1 MDEASGQH
9 LSFSSVPS
17 IRSTNQ
23 TNSAQHIS
31 TRATGSAN
39 QTDSLHT
46 FMEAYTCSHTHTH
59 THTTINAQNSIRQP
73 PGGAKTSSTSV
84 YHPLSSK
91 RIGAAGGM
99 GILNVLTANSSQL
112 VTELI
117 KTEQQCATVY
127 HNMNQQVACPS
138 ALIGICSAEFH
149 TGILLPSSTRLVV

>member
-1 MDEASGQH
+1 MWMKLQVNTSASPLCLRFAQQTKQTALNTSAPEQRDRPIKRIH
-9 LSFSSVPS
+9 YT
-17 IRSTNQ
+17 RSWK
-23 TNSAQHIS
+23 
-31 TRATGSAN
+31 
-39 QTDSLHT
+39 
-46 FMEAYTCSHTHTH
+46 HTHVATH
-59 THTTINAQNSIRQP
+59 TRTHTTINAQNSIRQP

-149 TGILLPSSTRLVV
+149 TGILPSSTRLVV